1 MSYTNATVIIK
12 AVDQAS
18 AQEDFPG
25 SFNSGFYEAIEGAEG
40 TEGTGVADP
49 FVATHFVCS
58 GLWTDS
64 DLSKVTN
71 DVLWPRKVY
80 FGDVQGILD
89 SLNLKPVEQVT
100 EQPAEEPVQQVQP

>member
-1 MSYTNATVIIK
+1 MSYTNATVIIL
-12 AVDQAS
+12 AADQAS

-25 SFNSGFYEAIEGAEG
+25 SFNSGFYEALEG
-40 TEGTGVADP
+40 ADP

-71 DVLWPRKVY
+71 DVLWSRKVY

-89 SLNLKPVEQVT
+89 SLNLKPVEQVVEEAQEVPV
-100 EQPAEEPVQQVQP
+100 EQPVEEPAP